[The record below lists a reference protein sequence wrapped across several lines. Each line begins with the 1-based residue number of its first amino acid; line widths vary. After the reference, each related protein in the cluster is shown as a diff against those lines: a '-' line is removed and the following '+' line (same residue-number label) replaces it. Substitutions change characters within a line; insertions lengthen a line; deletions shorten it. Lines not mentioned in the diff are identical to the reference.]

1 MPPCAAPN
9 PHPDAGQLE
18 EDADQAIA
26 ACGGDARDAVKA
38 LLVANEYLE
47 AEVRELQAAVS
58 SGYAR
63 GYRFGR
69 FKTYTG

>member
-1 MPPCAAPN
+1 MEAM
-9 PHPDAGQLE
+9 
-18 EDADQAIA
+18 ADQAIA
-26 ACGGDARDAVKA
+26 ACGGNARDAVKA

-47 AEVRELQAAVS
+47 AEVQELQAAVS

-63 GYRFGR
+63 GYRYGR